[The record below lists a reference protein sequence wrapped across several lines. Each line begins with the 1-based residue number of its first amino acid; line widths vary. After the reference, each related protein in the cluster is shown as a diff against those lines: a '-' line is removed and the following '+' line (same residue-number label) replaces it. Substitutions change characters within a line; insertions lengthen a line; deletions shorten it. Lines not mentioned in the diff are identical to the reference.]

1 MATGS
6 EIEWSGGLRT
16 ISMIGSSAR
25 AQWSQSVGGGGKP
38 VAKTCAQ
45 CGQPLSLFQRL
56 GSGHC
61 SECQAEID
69 RQQAEA
75 TQAEMESRQHREREV
90 AAKRYAAAL
99 QGEASPDD
107 LRRLESEG
115 YLIAGG
121 RLILCPVCGHDRFH
135 QQRTL
140 MNTRAAT
147 FFNLDWANSGA
158 DTRICQRCTHVMW
171 FARA

>member
-1 MATGS
+1 MGAVAGVR
-6 EIEWSGGLRT
+6 IEVE
-16 ISMIGSSAR
+16 GSSGR
-25 AQWSQSVGGGGKP
+25 RPVILSCCDGGMP
-38 VAKTCAQ
+38 VAKTCVQ

-61 SECQAEID
+61 PECQAEID
-69 RQQAEA
+69 RQRAEAAQAEA
-75 TQAEMESRQHREREV
+75 ESRARRERE
-90 AAKRYAAAL
+90 ASAKRYAEAL
-99 QGEASPDD
+99 RGEASPDD
-107 LRRLESEG
+107 LRQLESEG

-171 FARA
+171 FARE

>member
-1 MATGS
+1 M
-6 EIEWSGGLRT
+6 
-16 ISMIGSSAR
+16 
-25 AQWSQSVGGGGKP
+25 
-38 VAKTCAQ
+38 AKTCAR
-45 CGQPLSLFQRL
+45 CGKPLSFLQRV
-56 GSGHC
+56 GSGNC

-75 TQAEMESRQHREREV
+75 AQAEAESRKRQEQA
-90 AAKRYAAAL
+90 AAKRYAAAVR
-99 QGEASPDD
+99 GEAPPDD

-158 DTRICQRCTHVMW
+158 DKRSCQRCTHVMW
-171 FARA
+171 FARE